1 MNLCPRCKTKGLC
14 PKCSRALTK
23 EQKTKISR
31 PYKFFPLSVLILLM
45 ILALIGISAFS
56 RRNFQVIGF
65 VVGFFIVYICVGAII
80 YRIWI
85 KTAKKAVQDER
96 LRSIT
101 SNSMFGRAPI
111 NPNDIIDIIPEK
123 RKRCPKC
130 GRNIEEVDIKFCP
143 DCGTQ
148 V

>member
-1 MNLCPRCKTKGLC
+1 VI
-14 PKCSRALTK
+14 LT
-23 EQKTKISR
+23 
-31 PYKFFPLSVLILLM
+31 ILL
-45 ILALIGISAFS
+45 
-56 RRNFQVIGF
+56 VIT
-65 VVGFFIVYICVGAII
+65 VGFAIGRTEFLGYGVFFVLVYICVGAVIFKV
-80 YRIWI
+80 WSSS
-85 KTAKKAVQDER
+85 AMKAVKDDILKGTTR
-96 LRSIT
+96 TSAINRS
-101 SNSMFGRAPI
+101 SI